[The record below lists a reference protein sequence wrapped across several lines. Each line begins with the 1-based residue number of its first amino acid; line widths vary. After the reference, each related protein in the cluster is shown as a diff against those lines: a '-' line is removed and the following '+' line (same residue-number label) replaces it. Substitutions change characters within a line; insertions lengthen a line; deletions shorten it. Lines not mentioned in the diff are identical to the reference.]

1 MSSLEELT
9 DEQWAI
15 IEPLIPSPPHRA
27 DGRGRPIE
35 HDDRAVLNG
44 MDRCHK
50 RFTAFVH
57 LAFSMIWLRRVQ
69 ARMNKF

>member
-1 MSSLEELT
+1 MSSLGEFT
-9 DEQWAI
+9 DEQWTI

-57 LAFSMIWLRRVQ
+57 LAFSMILLRRVQ
-69 ARMNKF
+69 ARMNEV